1 MSLGH
6 SISQPFENEE
16 MDLKLSRV
24 FHAIFTMFMGIKL
37 YNLNCLHEEQKKK
50 KAALVLMVNR
60 NSWIPD
66 SWVSCIVFGYAMTCN
81 VEIRTQDWS
90 SLE

>member
-1 MSLGH
+1 MLYSLCSWEGNY
-6 SISQPFENEE
+6 II
-16 MDLKLSRV
+16 L
-24 FHAIFTMFMGIKL
+24 MFYLEK
-37 YNLNCLHEEQKKK
+37 KKK
-50 KAALVLMVNR
+50 KAMLVLMVNK

-66 SWVSCIVFGYAMTCN
+66 SWMNYIVFGYAMICN

>member
-1 MSLGH
+1 
-6 SISQPFENEE
+6 
-16 MDLKLSRV
+16 
-24 FHAIFTMFMGIKL
+24 
-37 YNLNCLHEEQKKK
+37 
-50 KAALVLMVNR
+50 MVNK

-66 SWVSCIVFGYAMTCN
+66 SWMNYIVFVNAMTCN